1 MVFYSTQADNDLDE
15 ILDGLLT
22 WRKHTLTREFCL
34 SYISDLVDVCDSLDT
49 KVIHF
54 NTTYEA
60 HRLYGEKVHKYVRN
74 KNTTWYIIYDI
85 DLYDNVFINKIIS
98 NYLTVS

>member
-1 MVFYSTQADNDLDE
+1 MVFYSIQADNDLDE
-15 ILDGLLT
+15 ILEGLLT

-34 SYISDLVDVCDSLDT
+34 GYISDLIDVCDSLDT
-49 KVIHF
+49 KTIHF
-54 NTTYEA
+54 NAVYET
-60 HRLYGEKVHKYVRN
+60 HKLYGEKVHKYARN

-85 DLYDNVFINKIIS
+85 DLSNNVFINKIIS